1 MPSRPTIWIDTLVN
15 SDLSVATRLL
25 LSLNTILSENDA
37 RLSSMTLIRTILLM
51 TLAYTVHDF
60 GEGSQLVDFG
70 IGIAQQEAFSAGA
83 GSIPNPAILSDN
95 LTRGWVFRGRYRL
108 FGFAADQPTVAPVF
122 IDKDIRSQRRLD
134 NGIPYLTATQALL
147 EGAASTTRI
156 LGLVRQLWLV

>member
-51 TLAYTVHDF
+51 TLVYTVHDS

-70 IGIAQQEAFSAGA
+70 IGIAQ
-83 GSIPNPAILSDN
+83 
-95 LTRGWVFRGRYRL
+95 
-108 FGFAADQPTVAPVF
+108 
-122 IDKDIRSQRRLD
+122 
-134 NGIPYLTATQALL
+134 
-147 EGAASTTRI
+147 
-156 LGLVRQLWLV
+156 